1 MLCSGL
7 PRGRLLA
14 PLNTAAER
22 DTSALQQAVQA
33 PSRRLRTRA
42 ARAELQ
48 SGGGG
53 EKSTGSPPTGSEA
66 VPAERQ
72 PLTLSDLQ
80 TALLPLS
87 EGLNTL
93 SAEFA
98 AQRSGLAAQR
108 SDLAALRSET
118 SAEFAALRS
127 DLAEQRSDLAEQ
139 RSETS
144 AEFAALR
151 SETSAE
157 FAALRNDLAEQR
169 SETSAEFAA
178 LRSDLAEQRSDL
190 AEQRS
195 DLAALRRV
203 TSATSENV
211 AALVELAAGV
221 AAEWS
226 EWTRGRVSSL
236 GELCALLLAHEKDEN
251 ESSAVVVPLFCA
263 SLAPEVRAPLP
274 GVRGV
279 PSRDACPSPPLAG
292 VVLSAPRDGQAARV
306 VSSAAAVWHGG
317 GAALRFHTPPA
328 AAAVRRRAGLVE
340 PAAAGTAV

>member
-22 DTSALQQAVQA
+22 DTSALQQAVKA

-53 EKSTGSPPTGSEA
+53 EKSAGSPPTASET

-98 AQRSGLAAQR
+98 AQRS
-108 SDLAALRSET
+108 DLAAL
-118 SAEFAALRS
+118 
-127 DLAEQRSDLAEQ
+127 

-157 FAALRNDLAEQR
+157 FAALRSETSAEFAALR

-178 LRSDLAEQRSDL
+178 LRSDLAEQRK
-190 AEQRS
+190 
-195 DLAALRRV
+195 V

-226 EWTRGRVSSL
+226 EWSRGRVSSL

-251 ESSAVVVPLFCA
+251 ESSAVVMPLFCA

>member
-22 DTSALQQAVQA
+22 DTSALQQAVKA

-53 EKSTGSPPTGSEA
+53 EKSAGSPPTASET

-98 AQRSGLAAQR
+98 AQRS
-108 SDLAALRSET
+108 DLAAL
-118 SAEFAALRS
+118 
-127 DLAEQRSDLAEQ
+127 

-157 FAALRNDLAEQR
+157 FAALR
-169 SETSAEFAA
+169 
-178 LRSDLAEQRSDL
+178 SDLAEQRK
-190 AEQRS
+190 
-195 DLAALRRV
+195 V

-226 EWTRGRVSSL
+226 EWSRGRVSSL

-251 ESSAVVVPLFCA
+251 ESSAVVMPLFCA